1 MEPNFSKLYL
11 LYARKLEKFS
21 QEEEMKEAVGEA
33 VEASQGLA
41 AEIVLGSS
49 FLSPT

>member
-1 MEPNFSKLYL
+1 MEPTFSKLYL

-21 QEEEMKEAVGEA
+21 QEEEMKEVVGEA
-33 VEASQGLA
+33 VEAQGLA
-41 AEIVLGSS
+41 AEIVLVSS